1 MPPHPVVQPDHS
13 EAPRGHL
20 HSSRKSPPHLTN
32 RQLMIASPP
41 QSRWASVRAAH
52 GGGDRDVAAVA
63 RRLQSLGDAAHA
75 AMRHVQAC
83 LPTHLLAY
91 SPAYSLACCL
101 LACLLPTKVATH
113 SLFLCAAGA
122 TAALPGVH

>member
-1 MPPHPVVQPDHS
+1 
-13 EAPRGHL
+13 
-20 HSSRKSPPHLTN
+20 
-32 RQLMIASPP
+32 MIASPP

-75 AMRHVQAC
+75 AMRHVQQE
-83 LPTHLLAY
+83 LAY

-101 LACLLPTKVATH
+101 LACLLAPN
-113 SLFLCAAGA
+113 
-122 TAALPGVH
+122 

>member
-1 MPPHPVVQPDHS
+1 
-13 EAPRGHL
+13 
-20 HSSRKSPPHLTN
+20 
-32 RQLMIASPP
+32 MIASPP

-75 AMRHVQAC
+75 AMRHVQQEQNTGVHGHTFVATG
-83 LPTHLLAY
+83 PTYLVAY